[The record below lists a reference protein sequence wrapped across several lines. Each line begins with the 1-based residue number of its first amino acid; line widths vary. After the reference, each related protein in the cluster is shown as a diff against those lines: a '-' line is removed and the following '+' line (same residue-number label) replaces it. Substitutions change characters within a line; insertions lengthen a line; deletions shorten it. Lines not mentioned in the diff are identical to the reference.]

1 MVDFAQMIREESA
14 AIEALHASVDRT
26 VGRRDRDAR
35 SLEEWES
42 ACSALHSYVSRLDP
56 YLDRAYAEDKYAD
69 PELIEF
75 AVCFLEVDARFFR
88 SGYIK
93 QVLLTRLKR
102 SELTETTSCRLR
114 QVLVSAVERR
124 GTREFRYYCRL
135 AAVLTDSGLVAVLES
150 LHASEDRATA
160 SRATLMLQH
169 IRNRPGSA
177 LTASNNALERERG
190 R

>member
-1 MVDFAQMIREESA
+1 MVDFAQMIREEAA
-14 AIEALHASVDRT
+14 AIDDLHAAVDRT

-35 SLEEWES
+35 SLEEWEG
-42 ACSALHSYVSRLDP
+42 ACSALHSYVSRLDA
-56 YLDRAYAEDKYAD
+56 YLRRAYADEKYSD
-69 PELIEF
+69 PELVEF
-75 AVCFLEVDARFFR
+75 VVCFLEVDARFFR

-102 SELTETTSCRLR
+102 SELTEATSSRLR

-124 GTREFRYYCRL
+124 GTREFKYYCRL
-135 AAVLTDSGLVAVLES
+135 AAVLTDPNLVSVLES

-160 SRATLMLQH
+160 SRATLMLEH
-169 IRNRPGSA
+169 VRKGPGSA
-177 LTASNNALERERG
+177 VTASNNALERERG